1 MTIFTN
7 KRKAPFIPVEE
18 NDFEVIDIDAITSFG
33 SDDEQSGSSYQ
44 QSDRM
49 RRAKDAV
56 TISGWRM
63 ATIGGLVVNG
73 LLLTTILAMQFAAA
87 NKPLA
92 PFVTRGNGEIESL
105 EYMAGSDRNPAL
117 ITDFARSQMIGIF
130 TWRNTLPIEGNPP
143 DPGIAVGQGRISTT
157 SYRYTFG
164 LSTTFAEQF
173 REKLA
178 TVMAKMTTNGAQ
190 ETIYI
195 PANISKPVLVSPG
208 TWTVDIVGNLFYGKD
223 LKVGTSIPINRR
235 LTIRAVPPLTLSE
248 ASLLYKDKG
257 LAMAV
262 ARIRSQGLE
271 TTSMMPLARNFT
283 VPNGSVPNPKTS
295 TSNQKNPVSSPGATS
310 APPSFTTPGRVNS
323 LPTTP
328 K

>member
-1 MTIFTN
+1 MTILN
-7 KRKAPFIPVEE
+7 SRRKAPVAIPGD
-18 NDFEVIDIDAITSFG
+18 NDLEVIDIDAVTGIDSHY
-33 SDDEQSGSSYQ
+33 E

-49 RRAKDAV
+49 RQAKDAM

-63 ATIGGLVVNG
+63 ATLAGLGVNG
-73 LLLTTILAMQFAAA
+73 LLLIVVLIMQFMAA
-87 NKPLA
+87 NKPMT
-92 PFVTRGNGEIESL
+92 PFVTRGNGETESL
-105 EYMAGSDRNPAL
+105 EYMAGNDRSPAL
-117 ITDFARSQMIGIF
+117 IADFARSQMIGIF

-164 LSTTFAEQF
+164 LSTAFAEVF
-173 REKLA
+173 RVKLA
-178 TVMAKMTTNGAQ
+178 TVMAKMTNNGAQ

-208 TWTVDIVGNLFYGKD
+208 TWTVDVVGSLFYSKDMKVGN
-223 LKVGTSIPINRR
+223 SIPINRR

-283 VPNGSVPNPKTS
+283 VPNGSIPNPKTS
-295 TSNQKNPVSSPGATS
+295 TVNEKPSTTPNPATTKT
-310 APPSFTTPGRVNS
+310 PSRFTTPNS
-323 LPTTP
+323 ANSPPTPP

>member
-1 MTIFTN
+1 MTILN
-7 KRKAPFIPVEE
+7 SKRKAPVITTSE
-18 NDFEVIDIDAITSFG
+18 DDDLDIIDIDAVTAIG
-33 SDDEQSGSSYQ
+33 SDYE

-49 RRAKDAV
+49 RQARDAITV
-56 TISGWRM
+56 SGWRM
-63 ATIGGLVVNG
+63 ATLGFMGING
-73 LLLTTILAMQFAAA
+73 LLLLIVLAMQFAAA
-87 NKPLA
+87 TKPMT

-105 EYMAGSDRNPAL
+105 EYMAGNDRHPAL
-117 ITDFARSQMIGIF
+117 IADFARSQMIGIF

-143 DPGIAVGQGRISTT
+143 DPGIAVGQGKISTT

-164 LSTTFAEQF
+164 LSTEFAEPF
-173 REKLA
+173 RVKLA
-178 TVMAKMTTNGAQ
+178 TVMAKMTNNGAQ

-208 TWTVDIVGNLFYGKD
+208 TWTVDVVGSLFYSRD
-223 LKVGTSIPINRR
+223 LRVGSSIPINRR

-271 TTSMMPLARNFT
+271 TTSMAPLARNFT
-283 VPNGSVPNPKTS
+283 VPNGSIPNPKTS
-295 TSNQKNPVSSPGATS
+295 IINEKTPVPNSSTTTPSN
-310 APPSFTTPGRVNS
+310 FTTPSSTNS
-323 LPTTP
+323 PPTTSPPTTP
-328 K
+328 Q

>member
-1 MTIFTN
+1 MTILN
-7 KRKAPFIPVEE
+7 GKRKAPIIVESLDDGLE
-18 NDFEVIDIDAITSFG
+18 IIDIDVITG
-33 SDDEQSGSSYQ
+33 INSDYG

-49 RRAKDAV
+49 RRAKDAM

-63 ATIGGLVVNG
+63 AALGFMGVNG
-73 LLLTTILAMQFAAA
+73 LLLIVILAMQFAAA
-87 NKPLA
+87 TRPLT

-105 EYMAGSDRNPAL
+105 EYMAGNDRNPAL
-117 ITDFARSQMIGIF
+117 IADFARMQMIGIF
-130 TWRNTLPIEGNPP
+130 TWRNTLPVEGNPP
-143 DPGIAVGQGRISTT
+143 DPGITVGQGKISTT

-164 LSTTFAEQF
+164 LSTAFAEVF
-173 REKLA
+173 RTKLA
-178 TVMAKMTTNGAQ
+178 SVMAKLTTNGAQ

-208 TWTVDIVGNLFYGKD
+208 TWTVDVVGSLFYSRD
-223 LKVGTSIPINRR
+223 MKVGSSIPINRR

-257 LAMAV
+257 LAVAV

-271 TTSMMPLARNFT
+271 TTSMAPLARNFT
-283 VPNGSVPNPKTS
+283 VPNGSAPNPKTS
-295 TSNQKNPVSSPGATS
+295 SVNEKNPTPNPNATNP
-310 APPSFTTPGRVNS
+310 ASFTTPS
-323 LPTTP
+323 TSSPPTIPSPTTP

>member
-1 MTIFTN
+1 MTILN
-7 KRKAPFIPVEE
+7 GKRKAPIIVESLDDGLE
-18 NDFEVIDIDAITSFG
+18 IIDIDVITG
-33 SDDEQSGSSYQ
+33 INSDYG

-49 RRAKDAV
+49 RRAKDAM

-63 ATIGGLVVNG
+63 AALGFMGVNG
-73 LLLTTILAMQFAAA
+73 LLLTVILAMQFAAA
-87 NKPLA
+87 NKPLT

-105 EYMAGSDRNPAL
+105 EYMAGNDRNPAL
-117 ITDFARSQMIGIF
+117 IADFARSQMIGIF
-130 TWRNTLPIEGNPP
+130 TWRNTLPVEGNPP

-164 LSTTFAEQF
+164 LSTAFAEVF
-173 REKLA
+173 RTKLA
-178 TVMAKMTTNGAQ
+178 SVMAKLTTNGAQ

-208 TWTVDIVGNLFYGKD
+208 TWTVDVVGSLFYSRNM
-223 LKVGTSIPINRR
+223 KVGSSIPINRR

-257 LAMAV
+257 LAVAV

-271 TTSMMPLARNFT
+271 TTSMAPLARNFT
-283 VPNGSVPNPKTS
+283 VPNGSAPNPKTS
-295 TSNQKNPVSSPGATS
+295 IVNEKNPTTIPTTTTPS
-310 APPSFTTPGRVNS
+310 SFTTPSPNS
-323 LPTTP
+323 SSTP
-328 K
+328 PK

>member
-1 MTIFTN
+1 MTILN
-7 KRKAPFIPVEE
+7 SKRKAPVITEPEC
-18 NDFEVIDIDAITSFG
+18 DDLEVIDIDAIVG
-33 SDDEQSGSSYQ
+33 IDAWYEE
-44 QSDRM
+44 SDRI
-49 RRAKDAV
+49 RRAKDAL

-63 ATIGGLVVNG
+63 ATLGGLGVNG
-73 LLLTTILAMQFAAA
+73 LLLIVVLAMQFMAAT
-87 NKPLA
+87 KPMT

-105 EYMAGSDRNPAL
+105 EYMAGNDRNPAL
-117 ITDFARSQMIGIF
+117 IADFARSQMMGIF

-143 DPGIAVGQGRISTT
+143 DPGIAVGQGKISTT

-164 LSTTFAEQF
+164 LSTEFAEPF
-173 REKLA
+173 RVKLA
-178 TVMAKMTTNGAQ
+178 TVMAKMTNNGAQ

-208 TWTVDIVGNLFYGKD
+208 TWTVDVVGSLFYSKD
-223 LKVGTSIPINRR
+223 LKVGSSIPINRR

-257 LAMAV
+257 LAVAV

-271 TTSMMPLARNFT
+271 TTSMAPLARNFT
-283 VPNGSVPNPKTS
+283 VPNGATPNPKTS
-295 TSNQKNPVSSPGATS
+295 IINEKNPASNSTTTTTTPS
-310 APPSFTTPGRVNS
+310 SFTTPNS
-323 LPTTP
+323 ANSPPIIP

>member
-1 MTIFTN
+1 MTILN
-7 KRKAPFIPVEE
+7 SKRKAPIIVEPAGDDLE
-18 NDFEVIDIDAITSFG
+18 IIDIDAVTGIN
-33 SDDEQSGSSYQ
+33 SDYEE
-44 QSDRM
+44 SDRM
-49 RRAKDAV
+49 RRAKDAMTV
-56 TISGWRM
+56 GGWRM
-63 ATIGGLVVNG
+63 ATLGFMGING
-73 LLLTTILAMQFAAA
+73 LLLIVILAMQFAAA
-87 NKPLA
+87 TKPMT

-105 EYMAGSDRNPAL
+105 EYMAGNDRNPAL
-117 ITDFARSQMIGIF
+117 IADFARSQMIGIF
-130 TWRNTLPIEGNPP
+130 TWRNTLPVEGNPP

-164 LSTTFAEQF
+164 LSTEFAEVF
-173 REKLA
+173 RTKLA
-178 TVMAKMTTNGAQ
+178 TVMAKLTNNGAQ

-208 TWTVDIVGNLFYGKD
+208 TWTVDVVGSLFYSKD
-223 LKVGTSIPINRR
+223 LKVGSSIPINRR

-257 LAMAV
+257 LAVAV

-271 TTSMMPLARNFT
+271 TTSMAPIARNFT

-295 TSNQKNPVSSPGATS
+295 IINEKNSIAPSSSTTTPS
-310 APPSFTTPGRVNS
+310 SFTTPSSANS
-323 LPTTP
+323 PPTISPPTTP